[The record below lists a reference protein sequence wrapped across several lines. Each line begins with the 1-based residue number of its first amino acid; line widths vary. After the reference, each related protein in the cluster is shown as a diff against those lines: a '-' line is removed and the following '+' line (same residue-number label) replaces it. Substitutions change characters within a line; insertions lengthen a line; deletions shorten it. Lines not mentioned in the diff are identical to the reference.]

1 MITHLKGK
9 VDSKSM
15 NKVIVDV
22 CGVGYDVMIPQS
34 AIEKIPGTGHEVK
47 LFVVE
52 SFSMYAGGTSLYG
65 FLSEEEREIYL
76 LLKDEI
82 PGAGAKKALE
92 YLDKVSKSLP
102 DFRQAVIKKDIS
114 MLTGIFGFTKKTA
127 EKLISSLKD
136 KINDVRIEGR
146 EKWASTVESSAELEA
161 VSGLIALGYKEMQ
174 AQEAVGKCMTNSDK
188 NIAVEELIKRA
199 LKYL

>member
-9 VDSKSM
+9 LDKKELNRV
-15 NKVIVDV
+15 VIDV
-22 CGVGYDVMIPQS
+22 AGVGYEVMTPQS
-34 AIEKIPGTGHEVK
+34 AIEKLPDSGHEVK
-47 LFVVE
+47 FFVVE
-52 SFSMYAGGTSLYG
+52 SFSMYAGGTTLYG
-65 FLSEEEREIYL
+65 FLSQEEREIYL

-82 PGAGAKKALE
+82 PGAGAKKALD

-102 DFRQAVIKKDIS
+102 DFRQAIIRKDIS

-146 EKWASTVESSAELEA
+146 EKWVSTVESNAELEA

-174 AQEAVGKCMTNSDK
+174 AQEAVAKCAAMSDK
-188 NIAVEELIKRA
+188 PVAVEELIKRA

>member
-9 VDSKSM
+9 LDKKDLNRV
-15 NKVIVDV
+15 VVDV
-22 CGVGYDVMIPQS
+22 AGVGYEVMTPQS
-34 AIEKIPGTGHEVK
+34 AIEKLPDTGHEVK

-52 SFSMYAGGTSLYG
+52 SFSMYAGGTTLYG
-65 FLSEEEREIYL
+65 FLSQEEREIYL

-82 PGAGAKKALE
+82 PGAGAKKALD

-102 DFRQAVIKKDIS
+102 DFRQAIIRKDVS

-146 EKWASTVESSAELEA
+146 EKWASTVESNAELEA

-174 AQEAVGKCMTNSDK
+174 AQEAVEKCAAMSDK
-188 NIAVEELIKRA
+188 PAGVEELIKRA